1 MSKAQV
7 VRAAPGVCLFSGPGE
22 DCVDE
27 GARCVDD
34 GEFVHGGCPVRPP
47 PLLVGREGPLD
58 DGALGV
64 GGGGEGALAPA
75 PVLER
80 PAPTVPGGSTL
91 RFPQLRRAPRAAGRA
106 GRALVGADDARVHT
120 HIPAEAATPTVP
132 GHQGPQDGAPRALHR
147 AQARR
152 RSHTICRGPHHSG
165 RPRHTTPPLPAD
177 DPQNL
182 AATTTRPTPRRPLR
196 RQQALH
202 NPHHPS
208 PTTHNPDTRPIPHPA
223 PPSETRPSGPG
234 RGSPRP
240 GGSPRCRGG
249 RGPRRG
255 RRRRRAPRR
264 ARPAA
269 PRAGHGS
276 PRGRARGSGSG

>member
-1 MSKAQV
+1 MASSSVAGVQRTLLHCLWEAKARSTT
-7 VRAAPGVCLFSGPGE
+7 VRLVQQTGTRAHLRARPSAPRAHRPGRLNAPVPATPASPPCGRTCWSRAGGRGRRTSPHTHPSRGRHAHRPGPSGP
-22 DCVDE
+22 
-27 GARCVDD
+27 A
-34 GEFVHGGCPVRPP
+34 
-47 PLLVGREGPLD
+47 GR
-58 DGALGV
+58 
-64 GGGGEGALAPA
+64 
-75 PVLER
+75 R
-80 PAPTVPGGSTL
+80 PAPPPTPKRGAVPTQSAAAHT
-91 RFPQLRRAPRAAGRA
+91 PRA
-106 GRALVGADDARVHT
+106 DH
-120 HIPAEAATPTVP
+120 ATPP
-132 GHQGPQDGAPRALHR
+132 PRCQR
-147 AQARR
+147 
-152 RSHTICRGPHHSG
+152 
-165 RPRHTTPPLPAD
+165 TT
-177 DPQNL
+177 PQNL
-182 AATTTRPTPRRPLR
+182 AATTTRPAPRRPLR

-202 NPHHPS
+202 NPHRPS

-276 PRGRARGSGSG
+276 PRGRAHGSGSG